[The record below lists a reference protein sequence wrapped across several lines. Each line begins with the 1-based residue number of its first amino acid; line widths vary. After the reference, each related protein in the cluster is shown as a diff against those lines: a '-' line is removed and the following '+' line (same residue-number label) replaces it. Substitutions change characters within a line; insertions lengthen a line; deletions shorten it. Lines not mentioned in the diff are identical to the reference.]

1 MKTSGIKLRLIA
13 SCVLMCGSIGVAT
26 QPAQAQSPT
35 LTVSPTRLTFGVPSI
50 GSTSAVESVT
60 FSATDT
66 GSVTLGTVSRDNPD
80 FTIATDACSGATLTA
95 PAACTVG
102 VTFKASVAGL
112 ETGKLTFPNNVS
124 GEGGPPTVT
133 LSGAAGAIKLF
144 DPTNVVNSNPNATLP
159 NPFTFG
165 STTLTLSCP
174 ASTEAS
180 PLTAKLSSTPDGVG
194 NVLVDNFLTLAV
206 NGVAFGGGS
215 PAGNVCSGGQTDF
228 NGNTPESDCFTAV
241 YQGPAAN
248 NQLDGQDP
256 DNFTG
261 PVMSTLEGGSGG
273 VSPVDV
279 SPALTPNS
287 TQQTTF
293 SLVDGGGKEASSTIF
308 LVTNCTQAGV
318 QPGGAITSNPINPG
332 DPGSQTPQFTFD
344 ATPGQHITFGADYL
358 ALDNTE
364 AIQADTR
371 ATTIDA
377 GLTQETFE
385 KMVRNTSAAPAQCV
399 RVKGELAA
407 DGVTPLC
414 KAFTIVCTTPAAQ
427 TPAGV
432 NCPHSGLRNLL
443 FETRYDSAQTIDI
456 DEGTGP
462 GFLMGTDDW
471 VTSATTCTF
480 TDNLLAGQLCPQNPL
495 TEFKGAGDPVHGS
508 TPRGTNSTF
517 IPVFNMPLPF
527 TAPVVTSENLFGWQ
541 NNTTVNVKFSASPAR
556 LPEDGE
562 PNGFKPAPIESVTF
576 GTTKATV
583 SVPDTTFPVP
593 GDITLFNPGGQ
604 GGSSACPSAPGR
616 VFKTGTTNV
625 PVDTSTGLAFTEG
638 RYKLHFFATDCAETE
653 ELRFQASNNPN
664 VNWASFKTV
673 TVKIDLGAPAV
684 NGLTLSTT
692 MPEDG
697 DTVTATYSC
706 SDPLLADGSEGS
718 GIVRCGTFLF
728 FGADSTPTLHTQ
740 FKAKGVGP
748 HVFSVTATDLAG
760 NSTTVNVPYTVVPE
774 E

>member
-1 MKTSGIKLRLIA
+1 MKASEIKLRLIA
-13 SCVLMCGSIGVAT
+13 SFVLICGAFGGAV
-26 QPAQAQSPT
+26 QPTRAQSPT

-60 FSATDT
+60 FSVTGS
-66 GSVTLGTVSRDNPD
+66 GSVTVGTVASSNPD
-80 FTIATDACSGATLTA
+80 FTSATDACSGATLTA

-102 VTFKASVAGL
+102 VTFKPSVSGL
-112 ETGKLTFPNNVS
+112 ETGMLTFPNNVS
-124 GEGGPPTVT
+124 GEGGAPAVT

-144 DPTNVVNSNPNATLP
+144 DPINVENSNPNATLAS
-159 NPFTFG
+159 PFTFG

-174 ASTEAS
+174 ASTETT

-194 NVLVDNFLTLAV
+194 NVLVDNFLTVAV

-215 PAGNVCSGGQTDF
+215 PAGNVCTGGQTDF
-228 NGNTPESDCFTAV
+228 NGDTPESDCFTSA

-256 DNFTG
+256 DNFAG
-261 PVMSTLEGGSGG
+261 PVMSTLEGASGG
-273 VSPVDV
+273 VSPLDV
-279 SPALTPNS
+279 SLALTPNA

-293 SLVDGGGKEASSTIF
+293 SLLDGGGKVASATTF

-318 QPGGAITSNPINPG
+318 QPGGSITGNPINPG

-364 AIQADTR
+364 AIQANTVP
-371 ATTIDA
+371 TTADA
-377 GLTQETFE
+377 GITQETFE
-385 KMVRNTSAAPAQCV
+385 KMVSNTSAAPAQCI

-414 KAFTIVCTTPAAQ
+414 KAFTIVCTTPSAQ

-432 NCPHSGLRNLL
+432 NCPHSNARNLL

-456 DEGTGP
+456 DDGTGP

-471 VTSATTCTF
+471 VASATTCTF

-517 IPVFNMPLPF
+517 IPVMNMPLPS
-527 TAPVVTSENLFGWQ
+527 TDPAVTSDNIFGWQ
-541 NNTTVNVKFSASPAR
+541 NNTTVNVKFSASPGR

-562 PNGFKPAPIESVTF
+562 PNGFKPAPVESVTF

-593 GDITLFNPGGQ
+593 GDITLFNPGGV
-604 GGSSACPSAPGR
+604 GGSSACPSAPGG
-616 VFKTGTTNV
+616 VFKTGPTNV
-625 PVDTSTGLAFTEG
+625 PVDTSTGLPFTEG

-653 ELRFQASNNPN
+653 ELRFRASNNPN
-664 VNWASFKTV
+664 TNWASFKTV
-673 TVKIDLGAPAV
+673 TVKIDLGAPIV
-684 NGLTLSTT
+684 NGLTLSTS
-692 MPEDG
+692 MPKAG
-697 DTVTATYSC
+697 QTVTASYSC

-718 GIVRCGTFLF
+718 GVVLCGTFLF
-728 FGADSTPTLHTQ
+728 FAADSTPTLHTK
-740 FKAKGVGP
+740 FVAKGVGA

-760 NSTTVNVPYTVVPE
+760 NSTTVSVPYTVVSN
-774 E
+774 

>member
-1 MKTSGIKLRLIA
+1 MKASEMKLRLIA
-13 SCVLMCGSIGVAT
+13 SFVLICGAVGGAA
-26 QPAQAQSPT
+26 QPAQAQSAT
-35 LTVSPTRLTFGVPSI
+35 VTVSPTSLSFGVPTV

-60 FSATDT
+60 FSVTGS
-66 GSVTLGTVSRDNPD
+66 GSVTVGTVARDNAD
-80 FTIATDACSGATLTA
+80 FTIATDSCSGATLTA

-102 VTFKASVAGL
+102 VTFKASAAGL
-112 ETGKLTFPNNVS
+112 ETGTLSFPNNFTDGAV
-124 GEGGPPTVT
+124 TVN

-144 DPTNVVNSNPNATLP
+144 EPINVGNSNPNATLA

-174 ASTEAS
+174 ASTETS
-180 PLTAKLSSTPDGVG
+180 PLVAKLTSTPDGVG

-206 NGVAFGGGS
+206 NGAPFGSGT
-215 PAGNVCSGGQTDF
+215 PAGNVCGGGQTDPP
-228 NGNTPESDCFTAV
+228 NDADCFTSV
-241 YQGPAAN
+241 YQNPAGAG
-248 NQLDGQDP
+248 QLDGQDP

-261 PVMSTLEGGSGG
+261 PGPSTLEGSGG
-273 VSPVDV
+273 VSPIDI
-279 SPALTPNS
+279 SSALTAGA

-293 SLVDGGGKEASSTIF
+293 SLSDGGGKVASSTVF

-318 QPGGAITSNPINPG
+318 QPGGSITGNPINPG

-344 ATPGQHITFGADYL
+344 ATPGQHITFGANYL

-364 AIQADTR
+364 AIQANTVP
-371 ATTIDA
+371 TTSDA
-377 GLTQETFE
+377 GLTEDTFE
-385 KMVRNTSAAPAQCV
+385 KMVRNTSAAPAQCI

-414 KAFTIVCTTPAAQ
+414 KAFTIVCTTPSAQ

-443 FETRYDSAQTIDI
+443 FETRYDSAQTIDL

-471 VTSATTCTF
+471 VTSAAPCTF

-517 IPVFNMPLPF
+517 IPVMNMPLPS
-527 TAPVVTSENLFGWQ
+527 TVLAVTSDNLFGWQ
-541 NNTTVNVKFSASPAR
+541 NNTTVNVKFSASPAK

-583 SVPDTTFPVP
+583 SVPDTTFPVA

-604 GGSSACPSAPGR
+604 GGSSACPSAPGG

-653 ELRFQASNNPN
+653 ELRFRASNNPN

-684 NGLTLSTT
+684 NGLTLSAT
-692 MPEDG
+692 MPKAG
-697 DTVTATYSC
+697 QTVTATYSC

-718 GIVRCGTFLF
+718 GVVRCGTFLF
-728 FGADSTPTLHTQ
+728 FGADSTPTLHTK
-740 FKAKGVGP
+740 FVAKGVGA
-748 HVFSVTATDLAG
+748 HTFSVTATDLAG
-760 NSTTVNVPYTVVPE
+760 NSTTVSVPYTVVSN
-774 E
+774 